1 MPDPILVF
9 LDTETTGVHRE
20 RRPWEIA
27 IIRRTPVDQTRL
39 LICVDVEDLDLA
51 SANPA
56 GLRISG
62 FHKRHPQARDRPL
75 HIPRVYRAG
84 EAAAL
89 VDGWTAGATVIGVVP
104 EFDTECLASMLGRH
118 GITPRWRSNP
128 VDVVPLAVAAVR
140 ATGIEPERD
149 FGDLSRQCGVRPP
162 TGTQRHTALADARW
176 AMRWYDKLVSVAR

>member
-20 RRPWEIA
+20 RSAGIA

-118 GITPRWRSNP
+118 AITPRWRSIRWTWCLWPSRLSERPVSNP
-128 VDVVPLAVAAVR
+128 N
-140 ATGIEPERD
+140 GISAIYPGSAE
-149 FGDLSRQCGVRPP
+149 
-162 TGTQRHTALADARW
+162 
-176 AMRWYDKLVSVAR
+176 